1 VAKNSSSTIKRLSD
15 NFISLLSLQII
26 NYILPLILIPYLI
39 QALGMEGFGIYSF
52 VFAIATYGV
61 KFSDYGFDLSA
72 TYHISIHK
80 EHPEKINEIFSSV
93 LTIKFALAMLFL
105 LLLTLAI
112 FGFEKLYQYRE
123 MLFLSYGM
131 IIGNIFLPLWYFQG
145 IEKMRFIM
153 YLNGLLK
160 LSLFVLIVL
169 FIKEPTDL
177 TLLML
182 LHSITAIAIGLL
194 GLYLAIKQFNVRL
207 VPVTKKQILFYL
219 KDGWYIFTSKIAVEF
234 YSTSSTIIAGFFVS
248 PLVLGYYALSVKIM
262 AAVGNLFDPITR
274 VAYPYLVGVYA
285 NSNEDFIQRNK
296 QLAIVILIIMLP
308 VSLLLFIFAPEI
320 IEIITGET
328 ATDLNI
334 YLLKVS
340 ALALIVFPYGSQFT
354 NILVTIKETKTLNN
368 ILFTAAL
375 LNILLAPIL
384 LHLYGIV
391 GMIWLNVFIAY
402 FLIFTKGYYIYKKIE
417 QHKEKAL

>member
-15 NFISLLSLQII
+15 NFISLLSLQVI
-26 NYILPLILIPYLI
+26 NYLLPLILIPYLI

-80 EHPEKINEIFSSV
+80 EHPQKVNEIFSSV
-93 LTIKFALAMLFL
+93 LTIKLGLAMLFL

-112 FGFEKLYQYRE
+112 FSFEKLYQYRE

-160 LSLFVLIVL
+160 LSLFLLIVL
-169 FIKEPTDL
+169 FIKEPTDIK
-177 TLLML
+177 LLML
-182 LHSITAIAIGLL
+182 LHTISAITIGFL

-207 VPVTKKQILFYL
+207 VPVNREQILFYL

-248 PLVLGYYALSVKIM
+248 PLILGYYALSVKIM

-402 FLIFTKGYYIYKKIE
+402 FLIFTKGYYIYKKI
-417 QHKEKAL
+417 L